1 MYCVSKIAKIAI
13 KSFSLD
19 EILLFYF
26 FTKYAREKARAGNVI
41 NSLWYLIAKQ
51 KKCVYIRFSH
61 DLWIK
66 FSDKYIREKIN

>member
-1 MYCVSKIAKIAI
+1 LILISAIIENWLVIIKSNIPLFNDKIIKMYCVSKIAKIAI

-41 NSLWYLIAKQ
+41 NSL
-51 KKCVYIRFSH
+51 
-61 DLWIK
+61 
-66 FSDKYIREKIN
+66 